1 MMQRHDTTRQRHH
14 EICNRRRA
22 ACCAPI
28 RMFAK
33 SGSGARIESRLH
45 PGQRRRAG
53 EGQLHAPHLGHS
65 GDWREANERLDQHG
79 NTFAPSFR
87 VRRWQPQRQI
97 VLRSSRTRSARPCCS
112 SFPPASLPCG
122 FRIGGPGSK
131 RASERNAASGDLSKD
146 KSTVPARF
154 SEDSDL
160 RLQDLGTDQ
169 ANSGRGN
176 DFRSESRGHPSSN
189 DGAPQQARSGSA
201 VSSRSTNRRDSFVS
215 ASAF

>member
-1 MMQRHDTTRQRHH
+1 MATRSPQASGFADGSHNVKSSFVPAERDQRDPAARRSRRHP
-14 EICNRRRA
+14 CPVA
-22 ACCAPI
+22 
-28 RMFAK
+28 
-33 SGSGARIESRLH
+33 SGSVGRAQGAL
-45 PGQRRRAG
+45 
-53 EGQLHAPHLGHS
+53 L
-65 GDWREANERLDQHG
+65 
-79 NTFAPSFR
+79 
-87 VRRWQPQRQI
+87 
-97 VLRSSRTRSARPCCS
+97 SATP
-112 SFPPASLPCG
+112 
-122 FRIGGPGSK
+122 
-131 RASERNAASGDLSKD
+131 ASGDLSKD